1 MASHYEAPI
10 RKPLVL
16 GDKGYH
22 DVTVDIAARL
32 KGRPISIG
40 GLYFPLH

>member
-22 DVTVDIAARL
+22 DVTRGYRSSSGG
-32 KGRPISIG
+32 KGQ
-40 GLYFPLH
+40 